1 MKKRISLDSTIKYSL
16 DKVSCFESAVANQ
29 LNHKNGYYG
38 DYLLFCQKYTS
49 FTSYKSVWILVKK

>member
-16 DKVSCFESAVANQ
+16 DKVSCFERAVANQ

-38 DYLLFCQKYTS
+38 DLFIILSKIFSSLSLLISTAN
-49 FTSYKSVWILVKK
+49 